1 MNDGLMNK
9 MITSVFG
16 FLILICPV
24 TGTLHAQQQKIDS
37 LVEVLAN
44 TSRDTTRLAV
54 LHELYSGYSDT
65 DSQKALVY
73 AREGLILS
81 REFGHNKW
89 TSVFFNDVGISYYN
103 LGNFDSAYVYFD
115 KRLDLTTAIKD
126 TMGMAGSMDNIG
138 VIFYH
143 RGEPETAL
151 EYRRK
156 AIEIYKKVNHFKNLA
171 GGYIWIGNI
180 YSHTGD
186 YQQALRNYIDAKQI
200 LLDYQDDNLLANVMV
215 NLSLVYRH
223 LKQYD
228 NALDYIRQALILFDK
243 AGNLNGKGVAL
254 YRLSLIYEEA
264 GEYDKAIKSI
274 REAEQ
279 VFLQTGND
287 YFLNTVYNALGNWCL
302 KEDLPDEALE
312 YLNKTLA
319 YANTVDDKGLL
330 ATTYHNMSEAYFQK
344 NNNTT
349 SLNYLKQAENIYH
362 KIGDKRHLQ
371 DVFLDYIEI
380 YGYNNKPDSIV
391 KYLIAYKEL
400 SDSLI
405 NEQTINAVAEIQE
418 KYQAEKKEKEI
429 ALLTLENEKKQF
441 TLEKLEQ
448 ENRIA
453 NLELMQAAIEHEKS
467 RQDLQLA
474 NAERENQKNQI
485 NILTLNEEVREQKLQ
500 QEKREKLFLMIGF
513 FVIFL
518 AGGVITYYILISYR
532 NRKQKEE
539 ARLKQEAA
547 ELSRQLVEIN
557 MKAIHFQLN
566 PHFIFNCVHTVEYL
580 LGQSKVKESMAC
592 LRKFSDLI
600 RMMLEGM
607 SKKEIPL
614 ERELDILRLY
624 MDLEKMRHTHDFSY
638 SIETDNRI
646 DPVTTMVP
654 PLILQPFVENSIK
667 HGFVQDGKEYHIRIR
682 LQTEGE
688 KLHCEIKDN
697 GIGFSAK
704 KNQMSVSGF
713 KNESLGLKLTEDR
726 LRLINQM
733 THSEYSYSIGDLNEK
748 ENNTTGTL
756 VSLQLPYIL
765 AA

>member
-37 LVEVLAN
+37 LEKVLA
-44 TSRDTTRLAV
+44 TTPRDTTMLPV
-54 LHELYSGYSDT
+54 LHELYRNTINNDFYTALKYSMEGI
-65 DSQKALVY
+65 ALSNELGNI
-73 AREGLILS
+73 R
-81 REFGHNKW
+81 W
-89 TSVFFNDVGISYYN
+89 TSVFLNDAGTSYYN
-103 LGNFDSAYVYFD
+103 LGKFDSAYVYYT
-115 KRLDLTTAIKD
+115 KRLDITTKIKD
-126 TMGMAGSMDNIG
+126 TLGIAGSMDNIG
-138 VIFYH
+138 MILFH
-143 RGEPETAL
+143 RGDIEKAL
-151 EYRRK
+151 ELRCE
-156 AIEIYKKVNHFKNLA
+156 ANEIYTKIGHLKNLA
-171 GGYIWIGNI
+171 NGYIWIGNI
-180 YSHTGD
+180 YTQTGN
-186 YQQALRNYIDAKQI
+186 YEQALKYYVDAKQI
-200 LLDYQDDNLLANVMV
+200 LYENQDDQSLAVAMINI
-215 NLSLVYRH
+215 STVYRH
-223 LKQYD
+223 MKNYEK
-228 NALDYIRQALILFDK
+228 AIDYARQAEQIFELLKDQ
-243 AGNLNGKGVAL
+243 NSRGVTL
-254 YRLSLIYEEA
+254 YRLSLLYSETGRQEKALETIYQ
-264 GEYDKAIKSI
+264 
-274 REAEQ
+274 AEQ
-279 VFLQTGND
+279 IFLQLGSE
-287 YFLNTVYNALGNWCL
+287 YFLNIIYSALANWCL
-302 KEDLPDEALE
+302 NDSLPDEALE
-312 YLNKTLA
+312 YLNKTLI
-319 YANTVDDKGLL
+319 YAKNENNKMLL
-330 ATTYHNMSEAYFQK
+330 ASTFHNMSEAYFQK
-344 NNNTT
+344 NDYPT
-349 SLNYLKQAENIYH
+349 SLEFLKQAESFYH
-362 KIGDKRHLQ
+362 EIGNKIHLK

-380 YGYNNKPDSIV
+380 FGYANKPDSIV
-391 KYLIAYKEL
+391 KYLIAYENL
-400 SDSLI
+400 NDTLI
-405 NEQTINAVAEIQE
+405 NEQTIKAVAEVQE

-429 ALLTLENEKKQF
+429 ALLNLENEKKQF

-453 NLELMQAAIEHEKS
+453 NLELMQAAIENEQS
-467 RQDLQLA
+467 RKNLQLA
-474 NAERENQKNQI
+474 NAERENQRNQI
-485 NILTLNEEVREQKLQ
+485 DILTLNQEVREQKLQ
-500 QEKREKLFLMIGF
+500 QEKREKMFLLIGF
-513 FVIFL
+513 FVLFL

-547 ELSRQLVEIN
+547 ELSRQLVETN
-557 MKAIHFQLN
+557 MKAINFQLN

>member
-1 MNDGLMNK
+1 MNK
-9 MITSVFG
+9 MIMLVFG

-37 LVEVLAN
+37 LVELLAN

-54 LHELYSGYSDT
+54 LHELYRGNSGT

-81 REFGHNKW
+81 WELGHKKW
-89 TSVFFNDVGISYYN
+89 TSIFLNDVGTSYYN
-103 LGNFDSAYVYFD
+103 LGNFDSAYVHYN

-126 TMGMAGSMDNIG
+126 TLGIAGSMDNIG
-138 VIFYH
+138 IIMFH
-143 RGEPETAL
+143 RGDIEKAL
-151 EYRRK
+151 ELRHK
-156 AIEIYKKVNHFKNLA
+156 ANEIYTKIGHLNNLA
-171 GGYIWIGNI
+171 NGYVWIGNI
-180 YSHTGD
+180 YTQTGD
-186 YQQALRNYIDAKQI
+186 YEQALKYYMEAKRI
-200 LLDYQDDNLLANVMV
+200 LLENEDNASLAVALINI
-215 NLSLVYRH
+215 STVYRH
-223 LKQYD
+223 MKHYEKAIDYAQQAEQIFDLLYD
-228 NALDYIRQALILFDK
+228 
-243 AGNLNGKGVAL
+243 LNSHGVTL
-254 YRLSLIYEEA
+254 YRLSLLYRET
-264 GEYDKAIKSI
+264 GEKDKALETIHKAGQIFSKI
-274 REAEQ
+274 
-279 VFLQTGND
+279 GND
-287 YFLNTVYNALGNWCL
+287 YFFNIVNTALGNWLL
-302 KEDLPDEALE
+302 KDGLPDEALE
-312 YLNKTLA
+312 YLNQALTYFRISGDRLSLASTL
-319 YANTVDDKGLL
+319 
-330 ATTYHNMSEAYFQK
+330 HNMSEAFFQK
-344 NNNTT
+344 NDYAT
-349 SLNYLKQAENIYH
+349 SLDYLKHAATIYYETGNKYH
-362 KIGDKRHLQ
+362 IQ
-371 DVFLDYIEI
+371 DVFIDYIKI
-380 YGYNNKPDSIV
+380 YGYENKPDSVV
-391 KYLIAYKEL
+391 KYLSAYQEL

-405 NEQTINAVAEIQE
+405 NEQTIKAVAEIQE
-418 KYQAEKKEKEI
+418 KYQAEKKEKEKEI

-441 TLEKLEQ
+441 ALEKLEQ

-467 RQDLQLA
+467 CQDLQLA

-704 KNQMSVSGF
+704 KNHMSVSGF